1 MDTIK
6 IVNPFLKSNKFILIL
21 YTITILLAYPLES
34 IVIPKIFS
42 KFFQQINLN
51 INNNII
57 FEFIKYFIIFMSI
70 SSIAQLVS
78 SKLETI
84 IIPEFNKYVSNILF
98 QKIIYFYEN
107 NYADLE
113 LGKLLTRINSLPSI
127 IRELTTDLFTWIIP
141 KVISL
146 IIINSYFFYYNFNLG
161 IISLIFL
168 AFIFYYNINN
178 YSRCINIS
186 NKRYM
191 VYEDKSEVIQDKLS
205 NLYSIY
211 SSDKINDEIE
221 NYNKVTEKFKNLHNS
236 SMSCNNNIKNNN
248 NTLTFIFFI
257 IMLAY
262 IAYLY
267 NTKNITKEDLIAL
280 YLTLNFYVPSLTTV
294 ITYLPDYTNHMGII
308 ASVNEYIKQINIDRI
323 IKPDIKLTK
332 GSIIIKNLTFGY
344 SDDKKIFNNFNLEI
358 KQNEKVAIVGKS
370 GNGKSTLIKLIMGYY
385 QVPDK
390 TIFIDDQDINLYSLN
405 SIRMKI
411 SYINQ
416 NTKLFNMTIYENI
429 NYGNNMTKE
438 YISMLILK
446 YNLENIFKN
455 LPKGFDTKVGVN
467 GDSLSGGQKQI
478 IQLLRCYSKNNK
490 IIILDEPTSALDNE
504 TRLIVI
510 QIIKDISINSTLIII
525 THDKNNLDLVN
536 KVINLKDGKIINI
549 L

>member
-1 MDTIK
+1 MDTLK
-6 IVNPFLKSNKFILIL
+6 IVNPFLKSNKFILIF
-21 YTITILLAYPLES
+21 YTITILLSYPLES

-51 INNNII
+51 INNNVIL
-57 FEFIKYFIIFMSI
+57 EFIKYFIIFMGI
-70 SSIAQLVS
+70 SSLSQLIS

-113 LGKLLTRINSLPSI
+113 LGKILARINSLPSI

-168 AFIFYYNINN
+168 GIIVYYNLSN
-178 YSRCINIS
+178 YSRCIDIS
-186 NKRYM
+186 NKRYI
-191 VYEDKSEVIQDKLS
+191 VYEDKSEAVQDKLS

-211 SSDKINDEIE
+211 SSDKIKDEI
-221 NYNKVTEKFKNLHNS
+221 NSYDKITEKFKKLQNS
-236 SMSCNNNIKNNN
+236 SMSCSNTIKNNN
-248 NTLTFIFFI
+248 NTLTLIFFI
-257 IMLAY
+257 SMLAY

-267 NTKNITKEDLIAL
+267 NIKNITKEDLIAL
-280 YLTLNFYVPSLTTV
+280 YLTLNFYVPSLNTI

-308 ASVNEYIKQINIDRI
+308 TSVNDYIKQINIDRI
-323 IKPDIKLTK
+323 IKPDINLTK
-332 GSIIIKNLTFGY
+332 GSIIIKNLSFGY
-344 SDDKKIFNNFNLEI
+344 SDDKKIFNNFNLKI

-385 QVPDK
+385 KVPNN
-390 TIFIDDQDINLYSLN
+390 TIFIDDQDINSYSLS

-429 NYGNNMTKE
+429 KYGNDMTTE
-438 YISMLILK
+438 YISTLILK
-446 YNLENIFKN
+446 YNLQNIFKN
-455 LPKGFDTKVGVN
+455 LPKGFDTNVGVN

-504 TRLIVI
+504 TRLIVL

-525 THDKNNLDLVN
+525 THDENNLDLVN
-536 KVINLKDGKIINI
+536 KIITLKDGKIIN
-549 L
+549 

>member
-1 MDTIK
+1 MDTLK
-6 IVNPFLKSNKFILIL
+6 IVNPFLKSNKFILIF
-21 YTITILLAYPLES
+21 YTITILLSYPLES

-42 KFFQQINLN
+42 KFFQQINLD
-51 INNNII
+51 INNNVIL
-57 FEFIKYFIIFMSI
+57 EFIKYFIIFMGI
-70 SSIAQLVS
+70 SSLSQLIS

-113 LGKLLTRINSLPSI
+113 LGKILARINSLPSI

-168 AFIFYYNINN
+168 AIIVYYNLSN
-178 YSRCINIS
+178 YSRCIDIS

-191 VYEDKSEVIQDKLS
+191 VYEDKSEAVQDKLS

-211 SSDKINDEIE
+211 SSDKIKDEI
-221 NYNKVTEKFKNLHNS
+221 NSYDKITEKFKKLQNS
-236 SMSCNNNIKNNN
+236 SMSCSNTIKNNN
-248 NTLTFIFFI
+248 NTLTLIFFI
-257 IMLAY
+257 SMLAY

-267 NTKNITKEDLIAL
+267 NVKNITKEDLIAL
-280 YLTLNFYVPSLTTV
+280 YLTLNFYVPSLNTV

-308 ASVNEYIKQINIDRI
+308 TSVNDYIKQINIDRI
-323 IKPDIKLTK
+323 IKPDINLTK
-332 GSIIIKNLTFGY
+332 GSIIIKNLSFGY
-344 SDDKKIFNNFNLEI
+344 SDDKKIFNNFNLKI

-385 QVPDK
+385 KVPNN
-390 TIFIDDQDINLYSLN
+390 TIFIDDQDINSYSLS

-429 NYGNNMTKE
+429 KYGNDMTTE
-438 YISMLILK
+438 YISTLILK
-446 YNLENIFKN
+446 YNLQNIFKN
-455 LPKGFDTKVGVN
+455 LPKGFDTNVGVN

-504 TRLIVI
+504 TRLIVL

-525 THDKNNLDLVN
+525 THDENNLDLVN
-536 KVINLKDGKIINI
+536 KIITLKDGKIIN
-549 L
+549 